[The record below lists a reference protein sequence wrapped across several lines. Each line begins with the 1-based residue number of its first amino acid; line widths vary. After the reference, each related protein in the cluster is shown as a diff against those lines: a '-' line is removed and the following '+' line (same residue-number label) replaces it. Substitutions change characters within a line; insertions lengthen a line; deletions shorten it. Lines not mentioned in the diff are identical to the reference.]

1 MADQT
6 KLPSRRLRLFLRD
19 FRMIEAQIS
28 LAEGQALMQY
38 FASRKQYVNM
48 RGARWASTN
57 ENIRFAVL
65 RVDQV
70 LWASAMDNDI
80 ALTPGTIITHS
91 PREVEIQL
99 EGGLLV
105 RAGMVIGEGQR
116 LSDYLE
122 SQPQFQPVRNAQ
134 LLRSGR
140 PPKEVNVQLG
150 EIVLNQQAIQA
161 VWEVEGQKR
170 VGDSAEA
177 AVPEG

>member
-1 MADQT
+1 MVDPT

-57 ENIRFAVL
+57 ESIRFAVL

-70 LWASAMDNDI
+70 LWASSMDNDI
-80 ALTPGTIITHS
+80 PLTPGTS
-91 PREVEIQL
+91 AAPPREVEIQL
-99 EGGLLV
+99 DGGLLV
-105 RAGMVIGEGQR
+105 RAGVVIGEGQR

-122 SQPQFQPVRNAQ
+122 SQPQFLPVRNAQ

-140 PPKEVNVQLG
+140 PPKEVNVALG
-150 EIVLNQQAIQA
+150 DVVLNQTAIQA
-161 VWEVEGQKR
+161 MWEVDAQKISD
-170 VGDSAEA
+170 GDATAEA
-177 AVPEG
+177 L